1 MQISETMPDYN
12 KIAAKNKDIDNIWNG
27 VNVKSI
33 TESRNSQNTPNA
45 VRQKFMDYSENLGSD
60 GEKSKTLRVQ
70 KDKKSDESSSSKAK
84 EYFYRESPSG
94 EKQMQKRVVSSSG
107 KDRTRIIEGDK
118 AERKMNRVVKR
129 SI

>member
-1 MQISETMPDYN
+1 MQISKTMPDYN
-12 KIAAKNKDIDNIWNG
+12 KIAAKNKDIDNIKNG
-27 VNVKSI
+27 VTVRSI
-33 TESRNSQNTPNA
+33 TESRNSQNAPNA
-45 VRQKFMDYSENLGSD
+45 VRQKFMDYSENASTD

-70 KDKKSDESSSSKAK
+70 KDSKAK
-84 EYFYRESPSG
+84 EYFYKESPSG

-107 KDRTRIIEGDK
+107 KERTRIIEGDK